1 MCTELQAEQAYHEIT
16 GGKVNH
22 RAERRAQIET
32 SALVPSLLP
41 GNTSIQRVSGVFRV
55 TFLRPWKLI

>member
-41 GNTSIQRVSGVFRV
+41 GNTSIKRVS
-55 TFLRPWKLI
+55 